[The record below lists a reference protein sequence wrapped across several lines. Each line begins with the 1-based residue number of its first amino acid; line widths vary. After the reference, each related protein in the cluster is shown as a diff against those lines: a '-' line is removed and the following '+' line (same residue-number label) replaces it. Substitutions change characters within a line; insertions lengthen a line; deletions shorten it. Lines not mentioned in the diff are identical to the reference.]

1 MDGCGWVPP
10 LILSA
15 QRLLAEWKNG
25 AQNVSRMAPPL
36 HLTVGGWM
44 ANPKSGF
51 ALSYAV
57 TSPKSEIP
65 RALAMENSKLKTQN
79 SKLKTQN

>member
-1 MDGCGWVPP
+1 
-10 LILSA
+10 
-15 QRLLAEWKNG
+15 
-25 AQNVSRMAPPL
+25 MAPPL